1 MTIRKFI
8 KKLFVTIIMIGIV
21 LAAVLKVGYI
31 LICKVI
37 VMIIFAVLAI
47 RYWVGEDIRK
57 AEEEKRGTWLFT
69 LGFIGLTVLTMLAAN
84 IPGQVQRDQYLYL
97 TKEHTEQLEK
107 VLLRE
112 ATADSE
118 RCIQWYEKQML
129 GIRNNKALGNPAMQT
144 EDERRYKNRIDGKEV
159 YRDPDTCTL
168 RVKELK
174 DGSTKDSVLINGPVG
189 EIIAMRERIFYID
202 MEDHNVLKSVTYDGR
217 KRKTWTKDPV
227 KQFAVIG
234 GYVICCTEDEK
245 LIRCDMSTGKRKELA
260 DHIQYFFAGVK
271 LYAQKGSKIVSVS
284 YDGKEVRVFKKD
296 VVMMDKKED
305 KVYYRRMDQ
314 KKEQMYVCD
323 VDGGILHSAYMCY
336 EDTAVLFSAP
346 SETGKSTQAGLW
358 EKYRGTWTVNG
369 DRSLLIRE
377 EDGWYANGWPVC
389 GSSEICNNKSYP
401 VRAIVM
407 LSQAKENRISRLKG
421 LEALRKVMEQI
432 TINAWNSEFQIQA
445 MDELEI
451 LLKEVPVYHLECDI
465 SEDAVRCLEDVL
477 ADGRGEE

>member
-1 MTIRKFI
+1 MIFRESPQILCGSCSESVVVDEFDIFI
-8 KKLFVTIIMIGIV
+8 LVHAVQACRVLQIFIERLEITGITDFGEVKHRVVIAADIEMVAVCEQVTCAGFFLAKSEFVFGTFGCVSDDWCPVPGSVGFRITAVYGESLFVIDACCGI
-21 LAAVLKVGYI
+21 
-31 LICKVI
+31 C
-37 VMIIFAVLAI
+37 LAI
-47 RYWVGEDIRK
+47 QYWVGEDIRK

-84 IPGQVQRDQYLYL
+84 IPGQVQQDQYLYL

-144 EDERRYKNRIDGKEV
+144 EDERQYKNRIDGKEV

-217 KRKTWTKDPV
+217 KRKTWMKDPV

-245 LIRCDMSTGKRKELA
+245 LIRCDMSTGKKKELA
-260 DHIQYFFAGVK
+260 DHIQYFFAGAK

-284 YDGKEVRVFKKD
+284 YDGKEIRVFKKD

-305 KVYYRRMDQ
+305 KVYYRRMDR

-323 VDGGILHSAYMCY
+323 VDGGM
-336 EDTAVLFSAP
+336 
-346 SETGKSTQAGLW
+346 
-358 EKYRGTWTVNG
+358 EKMV
-369 DRSLLIRE
+369 
-377 EDGWYANGWPVC
+377 
-389 GSSEICNNKSYP
+389 GS
-401 VRAIVM
+401 R
-407 LSQAKENRISRLKG
+407 
-421 LEALRKVMEQI
+421 
-432 TINAWNSEFQIQA
+432 
-445 MDELEI
+445 D
-451 LLKEVPVYHLECDI
+451 
-465 SEDAVRCLEDVL
+465 
-477 ADGRGEE
+477 

>member
-1 MTIRKFI
+1 M
-8 KKLFVTIIMIGIV
+8 
-21 LAAVLKVGYI
+21 KVGYI

-37 VMIIFAVLAI
+37 VVIIFAVLAI
-47 RYWVGEDIRK
+47 QYWVGEDIRK

-84 IPGQVQRDQYLYL
+84 IPGQVQQDQYLYL

-217 KRKTWTKDPV
+217 KRKTWTKDSV

-260 DHIQYFFAGVK
+260 DHIQYFFAGAK
-271 LYAQKGSKIVSVS
+271 LYAQKGSKIVSVN
-284 YDGKEVRVFKKD
+284 YDGKEIRVFKKD

-305 KVYYRRMDQ
+305 KIYYRRMDR

-323 VDGGILHSAYMCY
+323 VDGGM
-336 EDTAVLFSAP
+336 EKMVG
-346 SETGKSTQAGLW
+346 SEAGK
-358 EKYRGTWTVNG
+358 
-369 DRSLLIRE
+369 D
-377 EDGWYANGWPVC
+377 
-389 GSSEICNNKSYP
+389 
-401 VRAIVM
+401 
-407 LSQAKENRISRLKG
+407 
-421 LEALRKVMEQI
+421 
-432 TINAWNSEFQIQA
+432 
-445 MDELEI
+445 
-451 LLKEVPVYHLECDI
+451 
-465 SEDAVRCLEDVL
+465 
-477 ADGRGEE
+477 

>member
-1 MTIRKFI
+1 M
-8 KKLFVTIIMIGIV
+8 
-21 LAAVLKVGYI
+21 
-31 LICKVI
+31 
-37 VMIIFAVLAI
+37 
-47 RYWVGEDIRK
+47 
-57 AEEEKRGTWLFT
+57 
-69 LGFIGLTVLTMLAAN
+69 
-84 IPGQVQRDQYLYL
+84 
-97 TKEHTEQLEK
+97 
-107 VLLRE
+107 LLRE

-144 EDERRYKNRIDGKEV
+144 EDERQYKNRIDGKEV

-260 DHIQYFFAGVK
+260 DHIQYFFAGAK

-284 YDGKEVRVFKKD
+284 YDGKEIRVFKKD

-305 KVYYRRMDQ
+305 KIYYRRMDR

-323 VDGGILHSAYMCY
+323 VDGGM
-336 EDTAVLFSAP
+336 
-346 SETGKSTQAGLW
+346 
-358 EKYRGTWTVNG
+358 EKMVG
-369 DRSLLIRE
+369 
-377 EDGWYANGWPVC
+377 
-389 GSSEICNNKSYP
+389 
-401 VRAIVM
+401 
-407 LSQAKENRISRLKG
+407 NR
-421 LEALRKVMEQI
+421 
-432 TINAWNSEFQIQA
+432 
-445 MDELEI
+445 D
-451 LLKEVPVYHLECDI
+451 
-465 SEDAVRCLEDVL
+465 
-477 ADGRGEE
+477 

>member
-1 MTIRKFI
+1 MKKKEINYQLLIRRI
-8 KKLFVTIIMIGIV
+8 CLIV
-21 LAAVLKVGYI
+21 LDIICIIAASILALLTRFEFDFSQIPKEFLKVIYKYGPFTIVITLIIFSLFRIYSSLWEYAGIEEVFSLIAACLVAAVLKVGYI

-47 RYWVGEDIRK
+47 QYWVGEDIRK

-69 LGFIGLTVLTMLAAN
+69 LRFIGLTVLTMLAAN
-84 IPGQVQRDQYLYL
+84 IPGQVQQDQYLYL
-97 TKEHTEQLEK
+97 TKEDTEQLEK

-174 DGSTKDSVLINGPVG
+174 DGSTKDSVLINGPMG
-189 EIIAMRERIFYID
+189 EIIAMWERIFYID

-260 DHIQYFFAGVK
+260 DHIQYFFAGAK
-271 LYAQKGSKIVSVS
+271 LYAQKGSKIVPVS
-284 YDGKEVRVFKKD
+284 YDGKGIRVFKKD
-296 VVMMDKKED
+296 VVMMDKKEG
-305 KVYYRRMDQ
+305 KIYYRRMDR

-323 VDGGILHSAYMCY
+323 VDGGM
-336 EDTAVLFSAP
+336 
-346 SETGKSTQAGLW
+346 
-358 EKYRGTWTVNG
+358 EKMV
-369 DRSLLIRE
+369 
-377 EDGWYANGWPVC
+377 
-389 GSSEICNNKSYP
+389 GS
-401 VRAIVM
+401 R
-407 LSQAKENRISRLKG
+407 
-421 LEALRKVMEQI
+421 
-432 TINAWNSEFQIQA
+432 
-445 MDELEI
+445 D
-451 LLKEVPVYHLECDI
+451 
-465 SEDAVRCLEDVL
+465 
-477 ADGRGEE
+477 

>member
-31 LICKVI
+31 LICKVM
-37 VMIIFAVLAI
+37 VVIIFVVLAI

-69 LGFIGLTVLTMLAAN
+69 LGFIRLTVLTMLAAN

-144 EDERRYKNRIDGKEV
+144 EDERQYKNRIDGKEV

-234 GYVICCTEDEK
+234 EYVICCTEDEK
-245 LIRCDMSTGKRKELA
+245 LIRCDMSTGKKKELA
-260 DHIQYFFAGVK
+260 DHIQYFFAGAK

-305 KVYYRRMDQ
+305 KVYYRRMDR

-323 VDGGILHSAYMCY
+323 VDGGMEKMVGNEA
-336 EDTAVLFSAP
+336 
-346 SETGKSTQAGLW
+346 GK
-358 EKYRGTWTVNG
+358 
-369 DRSLLIRE
+369 D
-377 EDGWYANGWPVC
+377 
-389 GSSEICNNKSYP
+389 
-401 VRAIVM
+401 
-407 LSQAKENRISRLKG
+407 
-421 LEALRKVMEQI
+421 
-432 TINAWNSEFQIQA
+432 
-445 MDELEI
+445 
-451 LLKEVPVYHLECDI
+451 
-465 SEDAVRCLEDVL
+465 
-477 ADGRGEE
+477 

>member
-1 MTIRKFI
+1 M
-8 KKLFVTIIMIGIV
+8 V
-21 LAAVLKVGYI
+21 
-31 LICKVI
+31 
-37 VMIIFAVLAI
+37 IIFVVLAI
-47 RYWVGEDIRK
+47 QYWVGEDIRK

-69 LGFIGLTVLTMLAAN
+69 LEFIGLTVLTMLAAN
-84 IPGQVQRDQYLYL
+84 IPGQVQQDQYLYL

-144 EDERRYKNRIDGKEV
+144 EDERQYKNRIDGKEV

-174 DGSTKDSVLINGPVG
+174 DGSTKDSLLINGPVG

-260 DHIQYFFAGVK
+260 DHIQYFFAGAK

-296 VVMMDKKED
+296 VVMTQTEARNTLAKFLFYGESVFKKVKGLSGGE
-305 KVYYRRMDQ
+305 KSRLLLCKLIQ
-314 KKEQMYVCD
+314 QD
-323 VDGGILHSAYMCY
+323 V
-336 EDTAVLFSAP
+336 
-346 SETGKSTQAGLW
+346 
-358 EKYRGTWTVNG
+358 N
-369 DRSLLIRE
+369 LLILDEPTNHLDIESRE
-377 EDGWYANGWPVC
+377 NLEEALQSFQGTLLFISHDRYFINKLAKRVT
-389 GSSEICNNKSYP
+389 EIHNQK
-401 VRAIVM
+401 
-407 LSQAKENRISRLKG
+407 LSNYIGDYNAYKEKKLQQQKGQEEKENQSINKEASKQQIILTERKNRSMSEKPKKRNEGKIAYLEKCIHEYEAQLEEITAQMDSAAADYNKWLRLDEEKQK
-421 LEALRKVMEQI
+421 LEKTIEPLMEE
-432 TINAWNSEFQIQA
+432 W
-445 MDELEI
+445 
-451 LLKEVPVYHLECDI
+451 LKLQE
-465 SEDAVRCLEDVL
+465 
-477 ADGRGEE
+477 G

>member
-129 GIRNNKALGNPAMQT
+129 GIRNNKALG
-144 EDERRYKNRIDGKEV
+144 
-159 YRDPDTCTL
+159 DPDTCTL

-323 VDGGILHSAYMCY
+323 VDGGMEKTVGNEA
-336 EDTAVLFSAP
+336 
-346 SETGKSTQAGLW
+346 GK
-358 EKYRGTWTVNG
+358 
-369 DRSLLIRE
+369 D
-377 EDGWYANGWPVC
+377 
-389 GSSEICNNKSYP
+389 
-401 VRAIVM
+401 
-407 LSQAKENRISRLKG
+407 
-421 LEALRKVMEQI
+421 
-432 TINAWNSEFQIQA
+432 
-445 MDELEI
+445 
-451 LLKEVPVYHLECDI
+451 
-465 SEDAVRCLEDVL
+465 
-477 ADGRGEE
+477 